1 MKILSTP
8 ATAVALLS
16 LCCSLAVVITDAI
29 EIGERI
35 PKDLTLH
42 HGFPPETISL
52 DDRMANKKV
61 LLIGLPGAFTPTW
74 STRQVPGYLAKEEE
88 LKKVGVDDVII
99 YSVNDAAVV
108 LAWAEQQGASPLDA
122 TTNSLVHLY
131 ADPYSSVTEAL
142 KLEMH
147 ASGPKMVGLLQR
159 CKRHALYVVNGIVQ
173 IKRVAE
179 AEDDPAGDDFP
190 DVTLAD
196 AMILAIQGYNEST
209 KAEAEL

>member
-1 MKILSTP
+1 MSI
-8 ATAVALLS
+8 
-16 LCCSLAVVITDAI
+16 IDAI

-122 TTNSLVHLY
+122 NNSALVHLY

>member
-1 MKILSTP
+1 MKILSP
-8 ATAVALLS
+8 TASAARALL
-16 LCCSLAVVITDAI
+16 LCCSLAAVITDAI

-108 LAWAEQQGASPLDA
+108 LAWAEQQGASPLEA
-122 TTNSLVHLY
+122 NTNSLVHLY